1 MSDSKWPKV
10 ERERERMCVC
20 VCVCK
25 RREREMAMKR
35 KVGFQDNYGSFHTT
49 KYFTAFVKVFEIA
62 KRLESSIHTS
72 K

>member
-1 MSDSKWPKV
+1 
-10 ERERERMCVC
+10 
-20 VCVCK
+20 
-25 RREREMAMKR
+25 MAMKR